1 MSSFGRGRW
10 WSRFLY
16 TWPTVLIL
24 IVGLGWFSRSVW
36 SAYQRYS
43 LANDTRQELKTVF
56 NRTVA
61 RRDELSAEVVFL
73 ETDRGLEERLRTSLP
88 VAKTGEGVIVV
99 VPATTS
105 VAAVAISQT
114 WWQRIVNFL
123 ARLK

>member
-1 MSSFGRGRW
+1 MGSFGRARW
-10 WSRFLY
+10 WSRLLY

-36 SAYQRYS
+36 RAYQRYS
-43 LANDTRQELKTVF
+43 VANDTRQELKAEF

-61 RRDELSAEVVFL
+61 QRNELAAEVVFL

-88 VAKTGEGVIVV
+88 VAKAGEGVIVV

-105 VAAVAISQT
+105 VAAVAST
-114 WWQRIVNFL
+114 EPWWEQFL
-123 ARLK
+123 DFLQAQF

>member
-1 MSSFGRGRW
+1 M
-10 WSRFLY
+10 
-16 TWPTVLIL
+16 VLIL

-43 LANDTRQELKTVF
+43 LANDTRQELKADF

-61 RRDELSAEVVFL
+61 QRDELAAEVVFL

-88 VAKTGEGVIVV
+88 VAKAGEGVVVV

-114 WWQRIVNFL
+114 WWQKILDYIEKRD
-123 ARLK
+123 